1 MDMDDGGS
9 RIGSLNGRVGNLL
22 RSYRN
27 GWVLVHC
34 VTGAG
39 NSTCD
44 DHLVI
49 DSHAESPP
57 VDGSAGTSRED

>member
-1 MDMDDGGS
+1 MDVYDGGS
-9 RIGSLNGRVGNLL
+9 RIGSLNGRVGNLF
-22 RSYRN
+22 RSHRN

-34 VTGAG
+34 VTCAR

-57 VDGSAGTSRED
+57 VNGSAGTSRED